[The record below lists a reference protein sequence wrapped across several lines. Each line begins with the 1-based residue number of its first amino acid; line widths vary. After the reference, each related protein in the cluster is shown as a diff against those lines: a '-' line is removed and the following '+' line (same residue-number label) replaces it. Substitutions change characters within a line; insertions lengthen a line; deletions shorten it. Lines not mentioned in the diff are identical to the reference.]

1 MASREPNKIERR
13 EVAPLRE
20 HTGSGI
26 IRAAHP
32 GMSEPQGPTDST
44 LSLLT
49 RARDGDSQALEDL
62 LTRYLPVLTRWATG
76 RLPVSARDL
85 VDTSDLVQE
94 TLVATF
100 KKLKG
105 FEHRGEG
112 ALYAYL
118 RQAVL
123 NRIRDELRKARRRP
137 ERTDLDEGQAD
148 EGLSPLEAAIGR
160 EAVERYEAALERLSV
175 SERDLIVAR
184 VELGLTYGE
193 MADVLG
199 KSSPDAARMAVGRAL
214 VRLAEELRGPSG
226 HAD

>member
-1 MASREPNKIERR
+1 
-13 EVAPLRE
+13 
-20 HTGSGI
+20 
-26 IRAAHP
+26 
-32 GMSEPQGPTDST
+32 MSEPEGPADST

-49 RARDGDSQALEDL
+49 RARNGDNQALEDL
-62 LTRYLPVLTRWATG
+62 LARYRPALSRWAAG
-76 RLPVSARDL
+76 RLPIAARDL

-94 TLVATF
+94 TLLGTF
-100 KKLKG
+100 KRLES

-123 NRIRDELRKARRRP
+123 NRIRDELRKSQRRP
-137 ERTDLDEGQAD
+137 ERIDLDEGHPDQGA
-148 EGLSPLEAAIGR
+148 SPLEAAIGR
-160 EAVERYEAALERLSV
+160 EGVERYEAALQRLGEG
-175 SERDLIVAR
+175 ERDLIVAR

-214 VRLAEELRGPSG
+214 ARLAEELSG
-226 HAD
+226 RSGQAD

>member
-1 MASREPNKIERR
+1 
-13 EVAPLRE
+13 
-20 HTGSGI
+20 
-26 IRAAHP
+26 
-32 GMSEPQGPTDST
+32 MSEPAGPTDST

-49 RARDGDSQALEDL
+49 RARNGDNQALDDL
-62 LTRYLPVLTRWATG
+62 LARYVPALSRWAAG
-76 RLPVSARDL
+76 RLPIAARDL

-94 TLVATF
+94 TLIGTF
-100 KKLKG
+100 KRLDG

-118 RQAVL
+118 REAVR
-123 NRIRDELRKARRRP
+123 NRIRDELRKAQRRP
-137 ERTDLDEGQAD
+137 ERMELDEGQPD
-148 EGLSPLEAAIGR
+148 QGMSPLEAAIGR
-160 EAVERYEAALERLSV
+160 EAVDRYEAALQRLGE

-193 MADVLG
+193 MANVLG

-214 VRLAEELRGPSG
+214 VRLAEELRGPTG